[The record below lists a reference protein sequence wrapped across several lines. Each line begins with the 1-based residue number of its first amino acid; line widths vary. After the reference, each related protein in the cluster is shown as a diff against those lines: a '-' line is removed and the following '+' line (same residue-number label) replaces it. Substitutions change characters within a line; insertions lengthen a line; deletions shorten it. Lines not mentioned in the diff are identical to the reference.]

1 MKIVLLQDVKNVG
14 HPGDVRE
21 VSAGYAKNY
30 LIPAGLA
37 ALATAGTVK
46 QAEQLKKAAET
57 RKARTEADLSGVA
70 EKLNGQQ
77 VEIAVKAG
85 VEGGRIYGSVTNEDI
100 AEALKKL
107 GFEVDKKRIDL
118 EKPIHE
124 LGSFPVVVKLS
135 AELAPTITVIVK
147 GE

>member
-1 MKIVLLQDVKNVG
+1 MKVVLLQDVKNVG
-14 HPGDVRE
+14 GPGEVKD

-37 ALATAGTVK
+37 ALASPATMK
-46 QAEQLKKAAET
+46 QAEQLRKASDA
-57 RKARTEADLSGVA
+57 RQARTESELSEVA
-70 EKLNGQQ
+70 AKLNGQQ
-77 VEIAVKAG
+77 VEIQVKAG
-85 VEGGRIYGSVTNEDI
+85 KEGCRIYGSVTNEDI
-100 AEALKKL
+100 AEALKKA

-124 LGSFPVVVKLS
+124 LGTFPVIIKLS
-135 AELAPTITVIVK
+135 ATQNPSITVLVK